1 MRRYLCLSFILC
13 VVLTLFPA
21 ARLHAAP
28 NTAKAQPAAAAPAPS
43 PVIPLSAEEISRYPE
58 LSGKEQFSFLVDFY
72 GKNKDAGATDGQII
86 NELLRLKMTDGK
98 NSDFVL
104 ALDKLKG
111 KYADFETMLQAAI
124 DDINAQILE
133 KHPGQVDYLIDMSK
147 KDTWGNIRYL
157 AITERTLKDF
167 QATYLKESYYSDTLQ
182 TDSGAVRIAS
192 CAHKTENKQTLM
204 AFIISL
210 KDGYVLLRQK
220 EGGTPYPIALDLTGS
235 ENVTVSPVRYPLP
248 HPFTLD
254 GGTALGYQGQT
265 LFPFDANVTDSK
277 QPAVIRARLTYNVC
291 HEGVCRDET
300 SAEIVYDIPRG
311 VRWETPVCSTL
322 VQAEFNLPSNKK
334 SPPVVTMNDAVL
346 KKDGKEVFLY
356 VSIKLP
362 VMNIDTPRLYITNED
377 GLLFEEPFYSRDG
390 RQALFR
396 SKLRN
401 PEKLGDMKSVP
412 LNLTFLNLNR
422 STEIHR
428 DVPVGDSFDR
438 SSEFLFSRIFSSY
451 FYGLEFVVITPLL
464 LAFMLFVNQML
475 LIAEKNERRTLNFL
489 KGMGKGALFAVLPA
503 YGILFLAG
511 YFVLPEGTFVWGA
524 QLSSPFLNFFY
535 TLLFWTA
542 PLWMMKAF
550 DADFIDS
557 VAEKG
562 QKLFE
567 RLNVMTNR
575 QTAGF
580 LVALAVGVLMLFSP
594 MVGSYF
600 ELFALLKASPVIYFL
615 CFCAGI
621 ATPFLG
627 AAFFAAKAADVP
639 HKNVPLRIPFLFLP
653 AFFQGLLTFVLLGL
667 ESGRYIMLGTLV
679 CFAAA
684 GLAWKKM
691 PVTRKT
697 FLRISG
703 ALCLFALLFVPFQP
717 NKYSFNTYGALP
729 FDEAALHKA
738 VSEGKAVYLNVSES
752 GCLACQYNRYSMI
765 HNGGYYAIRDGKL
778 LVMTATYDN
787 PFVRRLLQDAGAHI
801 LPADILFGP
810 AAPQGRLLPSALK
823 GAETTIAIRGIF
835 AERD

>member
-1 MRRYLCLSFILC
+1 M
-13 VVLTLFPA
+13 TLFSYEIFDAVARQGSFNKAAQQLHLTPSA
-21 ARLHAAP
+21 ISHAIAVMEAELGFTLFNRGKNGVTMTSYGASLYPSIRAVLNSDEALQQSIARL
-28 NTAKAQPAAAAPAPS
+28 NG
-43 PVIPLSAEEISRYPE
+43 LE
-58 LSGKEQFSFLVDFY
+58 
-72 GKNKDAGATDGQII
+72 
-86 NELLRLKMTDGK
+86 
-98 NSDFVL
+98 
-104 ALDKLKG
+104 KG
-111 KYADFETMLQAAI
+111 KVKLGAFNSVCAGLLP
-124 DDINAQILE
+124 QILKSFMASYPQIE
-133 KHPGQVDYLIDMSK
+133 VEVYQGTYDDVKEWLRTGQVD
-147 KDTWGNIRYL
+147 L
-157 AITERTLKDF
+157 AFL
-167 QATYLKESYYSDTLQ
+167 S
-182 TDSGAVRIAS
+182 AS
-192 CAHKTENKQTLM
+192 CRE
-204 AFIISL
+204 
-210 KDGYVLLRQK
+210 
-220 EGGTPYPIALDLTGS
+220 
-235 ENVTVSPVRYPLP
+235 
-248 HPFTLD
+248 
-254 GGTALGYQGQT
+254 
-265 LFPFDANVTDSK
+265 
-277 QPAVIRARLTYNVC
+277 
-291 HEGVCRDET
+291 
-300 SAEIVYDIPRG
+300 
-311 VRWETPVCSTL
+311 
-322 VQAEFNLPSNKK
+322 EFNL
-334 SPPVVTMNDAVL
+334 
-346 KKDGKEVFLY
+346 
-356 VSIKLP
+356 
-362 VMNIDTPRLYITNED
+362 
-377 GLLFEEPFYSRDG
+377 
-390 RQALFR
+390 
-396 SKLRN
+396 
-401 PEKLGDMKSVP
+401 
-412 LNLTFLNLNR
+412 
-422 STEIHR
+422 TE
-428 DVPVGDSFDR
+428 
-438 SSEFLFSRIFSSY
+438 
-451 FYGLEFVVITPLL
+451 
-464 LAFMLFVNQML
+464 
-475 LIAEKNERRTLNFL
+475 
-489 KGMGKGALFAVLPA
+489 
-503 YGILFLAG
+503 
-511 YFVLPEGTFVWGA
+511 
-524 QLSSPFLNFFY
+524 
-535 TLLFWTA
+535 LFWTA